1 MDRATRYT
9 VRVRVEGE
17 LAPGWSAV
25 LGGLAVAPQADGT
38 TDLTGEL
45 TDQAAL
51 HGLIVAVRDLGLSLV
66 SIETFALPHSA
77 SRPGVS

>member
-1 MDRATRYT
+1 MDRATRYQ

-38 TDLTGEL
+38 TVLVGEL
-45 TDQAAL
+45 ADQAAV
-51 HGLIVAVRDLGLSLV
+51 HGALVAVRDLGLPLV
-66 SIETFALPHSA
+66 SIETSA
-77 SRPGVS
+77 HPSAASQGDS

>member
-1 MDRATRYT
+1 MDRATRYQ

-38 TDLTGEL
+38 TVVTGEL
-45 TDQAAL
+45 ADQAAV
-51 HGLIVAVRDLGLSLV
+51 HGVLVAIRDLGLPLV
-66 SIETFALPHSA
+66 SIETSAHSSTA
-77 SRPGVS
+77 SQGDA